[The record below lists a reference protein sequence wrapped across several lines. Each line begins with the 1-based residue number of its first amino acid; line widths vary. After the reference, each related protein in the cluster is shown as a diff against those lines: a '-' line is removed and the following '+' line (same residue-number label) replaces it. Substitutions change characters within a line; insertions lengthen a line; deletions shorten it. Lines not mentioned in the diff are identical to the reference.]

1 MCSLRFT
8 TAPVAI
14 DSARMRKFRPGRLL
28 LLALGAALLAT
39 RPAPARA
46 QAAGSDDPYRYDVRS
61 ALFPA
66 VFVAG
71 LTQRSFGSA
80 ARAELD
86 LGRRLT
92 LELGG
97 VLPWVVVGGED
108 ASGTFTASAGLSLHV
123 FDRVEREALA
133 GTVHPKD
140 YAAPTGR
147 GNVGTDSDLTLP
159 VSTRLGG
166 PEMHPPEHAS
176 SDATGPVRHTHSI
189 RVGYHLGRTV
199 QRGRPDDALGQT
211 RHALNTVHAL
221 YLGYGFGQAWNL
233 SPATVGER
241 ELGYRRF
248 YLDALLTLDPLVDA
262 EPLGPALDPPD
273 PEPTL
278 LPLGVRMG
286 MQGAIDAL
294 LRSAPGFGLAY
305 DLELSVLPGRSGL
318 EGRLLIALGIELDA
332 STKPVSTH

>member
-1 MCSLRFT
+1 MRRF
-8 TAPVAI
+8 P
-14 DSARMRKFRPGRLL
+14 PGLSP
-28 LLALGAALLAT
+28 LLAVLAVLAV

-46 QAAGSDDPYRYDVRS
+46 QAGGDDPYRYDLRS
-61 ALFPA
+61 SLFPA

-80 ARAELD
+80 LRAELD
-86 LGRRLT
+86 VGPRLT
-92 LELGG
+92 FELGG
-97 VLPWVVVGGED
+97 VLPWVVVGGQD
-108 ASGTFTASAGLSLHV
+108 QTGTFTASAGLSLHV
-123 FDRVEREALA
+123 FDRVELEPLE

-147 GNVGTDSDLTLP
+147 GNVGTDSDLTTP
-159 VSTRLGG
+159 VSSRMGG
-166 PEMHPPEHAS
+166 PALHPPEHAS

-199 QRGRPDDALGQT
+199 QRGRPNDVLNAT
-211 RHALNTVHAL
+211 RYALNTVHAL

-248 YLDALLTLDPLVDA
+248 YLDALLTLSPLVDA
-262 EPLGPALDPPD
+262 ELLAPQTLAEGDV
-273 PEPTL
+273 EPRL
-278 LPLGVRMG
+278 LPIGARMG
-286 MQGAIDAL
+286 MQGALDAL
-294 LRSAPGFGLAY
+294 VRSAPGLGFAY
-305 DLELSVLPGRSGL
+305 NLELSVLPGRSGL

-332 STKPVSTH
+332 STKPVSTR

>member
-1 MCSLRFT
+1 
-8 TAPVAI
+8 
-14 DSARMRKFRPGRLL
+14 MRRFRPPLPL
-28 LLALGAALLAT
+28 LLALGAALLAASPT
-39 RPAPARA
+39 PARA
-46 QAAGSDDPYRYDVRS
+46 QTAGGDDPYRYDVRA

-71 LTQRSFGSA
+71 TTQRSFGSA
-80 ARAELD
+80 LRAELD
-86 LGRRLT
+86 LGQRLT

-97 VLPWVVVGGED
+97 VLPWLIAGGQDEP
-108 ASGTFTASAGLSLHV
+108 GTFTASAGLALHV
-123 FDRVEREALA
+123 FDRVEHEPLE

-140 YAAPTGR
+140 YAAPSGR
-147 GNVGTDSDLTLP
+147 GNVGTDSDLSVP

-166 PEMHPPEHAS
+166 PAMRPPEHAS
-176 SDATGPVRHTHSI
+176 SDATGPVRHTHSL
-189 RVGYHLGRTV
+189 RLGYHLGHTV
-199 QRGRPDDALGQT
+199 QRGRPDSALGTT

-248 YLDALLTLDPLVDA
+248 YVDALLTLDPLVHAELLEPAGDA
-262 EPLGPALDPPD
+262 PEPE

-278 LPLGVRMG
+278 LPVGARMG

-294 LRSAPGFGLAY
+294 LRSFPGLGFAY
-305 DLELSVLPGRSGL
+305 GLELSVLPGKSGL
-318 EGRLLIALGIELDA
+318 EGRLLIALGLELDA
-332 STKPVSTH
+332 STKPVSTR